1 MDDEYR
7 LVQSI
12 EPGYKI
18 NIPPDLTCKQG
29 DWIAAHENGKFK
41 VANKGDWVFGQIK
54 GNFIVIVY
62 AFRL

>member
-1 MDDEYR
+1 MNDDYQ

-12 EPGYKI
+12 EPGYKLH
-18 NIPPDLTCKQG
+18 IPPDLIYNQF
-29 DWIAAHENGKFK
+29 DWIAASENGKFK

-54 GNFIVIVY
+54 GNFIVIIN